1 MGYTSI
7 QTAIVTVHWTLTS
20 VAAVLFAARVYVRLR
35 LRPGSFGWDDWTML
49 LSLALGIGTGVVETS
64 LVEHG
69 IGRHM
74 DTVDPS
80 NYPTLSK
87 LTLIASI
94 LNLLCTMTLK
104 ISLSIFLLRM
114 VQQANRTVQRL
125 VIFNLISL
133 VPFTVAVIIVD
144 LAQCVPLQGY
154 WDKSIPAKCIDKHT
168 VNILLKAASGVG
180 VVTDFMTAVIPMFII
195 HNAQMPARRKFVL
208 YAILALG
215 FFIAAASIVKT
226 VSIDWSPKDYT
237 WDNAKMAPWA
247 STEHQGGMIVGCL
260 VTLRP
265 IFQLMRRRIHSNPPR
280 EDYDMAVRGQQAPR
294 RNKREVDEHGL
305 LSEPMEIMKQTKV
318 EVLDE
323 ARDSQTDGSEDPW
336 DYRSR

>member
-1 MGYTSI
+1 
-7 QTAIVTVHWTLTS
+7 
-20 VAAVLFAARVYVRLR
+20 
-35 LRPGSFGWDDWTML
+35 
-49 LSLALGIGTGVVETS
+49 
-64 LVEHG
+64 
-69 IGRHM
+69 M
-74 DTVDPS
+74 DTVDPA
-80 NYPTLSK
+80 NYPTLLK

-114 VQQANRTVQRL
+114 VQQANRIVHRL

-144 LAQCVPLQGY
+144 LVQY
-154 WDKSIPAKCIDKHT
+154 R
-168 VNILLKAASGVG
+168 NILLKAASGVG
-180 VVTDFMTAVIPMFII
+180 VVTDFMTAGIPMFII
-195 HNAQMPARRKFVL
+195 YNVQMPARRNYLL
-208 YAILALG
+208 YGILTFG
-215 FFIAAASIVKT
+215 FFIAGASIAKT

-265 IFQLMRRRIHSNPPR
+265 LFQLMWSRIDSKCPSEEYN
-280 EDYDMAVRGQQAPR
+280 MAARGQRARQR
-294 RNKREVDEHGL
+294 SEREVDEHGL

-318 EVLDE
+318 EILGVASE
-323 ARDSQTDGSEDPW
+323 SQTGGSEDLW
-336 DYRSR
+336 DYRAR

>member
-20 VAAVLFAARVYVRLR
+20 VAAVLVAARLYVRLR
-35 LRPGSFGWDDWTML
+35 LRPGSFGWDDVTML
-49 LSLALGIGTGVVETS
+49 LSLALAIGTGVVETS

-74 DTVDPS
+74 DTVDPA
-80 NYPTLSK
+80 NYPTLLK

-114 VQQANRTVQRL
+114 VQQANRIVHRL

-144 LAQCVPLQGY
+144 LVQCVPLQGY
-154 WDKSIPAKCIDKHT
+154 WDKSIQAKCIDTQT

-180 VVTDFMTAVIPMFII
+180 VVTDFMTAGIPMFII
-195 HNAQMPARRKFVL
+195 YNVQMPARRKYLL
-208 YAILALG
+208 YGILTFG
-215 FFIAAASIVKT
+215 FFIAGASIAKT

-265 IFQLMRRRIHSNPPR
+265 LFQLMWSRIDSKCPS
-280 EDYDMAVRGQQAPR
+280 EDYNMAVRGQWARQR
-294 RNKREVDEHGL
+294 SEREVDEHGL

-318 EVLDE
+318 EILGVASE
-323 ARDSQTDGSEDPW
+323 SQTGGSEDPW
-336 DYRSR
+336 DYRAR

>member
-20 VAAVLFAARVYVRLR
+20 VAAVLVAARLYVRLR
-35 LRPGSFGWDDWTML
+35 LRPGSFGWDDVTML
-49 LSLALGIGTGVVETS
+49 LSLVSIPCTDEDNCVLIYILGNHLST
-64 LVEHG
+64 
-69 IGRHM
+69 RHM
-74 DTVDPS
+74 DTVDPA
-80 NYPTLSK
+80 NYPTLLK

-114 VQQANRTVQRL
+114 VQQANRIVHRL

-144 LAQCVPLQGY
+144 LVQY
-154 WDKSIPAKCIDKHT
+154 R
-168 VNILLKAASGVG
+168 NILLKAASGVG
-180 VVTDFMTAVIPMFII
+180 VVTDFMTAGIPMFII
-195 HNAQMPARRKFVL
+195 YNVQMPAGRNYLL
-208 YAILALG
+208 YGILTFG
-215 FFIAAASIVKT
+215 FFIAGASIAKT

-265 IFQLMRRRIHSNPPR
+265 LFQLMWSRIDSKCPSEEYN
-280 EDYDMAVRGQQAPR
+280 MAARGQRARQR
-294 RNKREVDEHGL
+294 SEREVDEHGL

-318 EVLDE
+318 EILGVASE
-323 ARDSQTDGSEDPW
+323 SQTGGSEDLW
-336 DYRSR
+336 DYRAR